1 MVVGGKA
8 SVTSHLLAKFEK
20 RSYLKN
26 KIENS
31 RMSKS
36 NFHNSNSYELG
47 GGSSGGWFERLSS
60 DTCCV
65 DIDWQP

>member
-26 KIENS
+26 KIKIKNKIENS

-47 GGSSGGWFERLSS
+47 DGGLLWR
-60 DTCCV
+60 V
-65 DIDWQP
+65 V

>member
-26 KIENS
+26 KIKIKNKIENS

-47 GGSSGGWFERLSS
+47 GGLLWR
-60 DTCCV
+60 V
-65 DIDWQP
+65 V